1 VLGFVVLCLGA
12 FLIGLS
18 KAGFGGG
25 AGMVVTPLLALVLPP
40 RVGLGLMLPLLLTT
54 DLMALVWYRGQ
65 WDRHSVAILLPP
77 SILGIALGG
86 YLLQLIPSDLL
97 VRLMGLF
104 ALVFASL
111 QLDAHRRSRTSQVPR
126 FRPWVGVAFGFAAG
140 VTSTLAHLGGILTTI
155 FLLPRRLGPAQ
166 FVATGTVVFVCM
178 NLAKL
183 PPYIQQGLLPF
194 EVWRQ
199 AALLFPALV
208 AGVLVGFTLNGR
220 VSPKRFNLV
229 VLGIVFCTG
238 IYLLAR
244 PAARPAHA
252 DRHPLPLQSRRL

>member
-1 VLGFVVLCLGA
+1 VSFVVLCLGA

-25 AGMVVTPLLALVLPP
+25 AGMVVTPLLALVMPP
-40 RVGLGLMLPLLLTT
+40 RLGLGLMLPLLLMT
-54 DLMALVWYRGQ
+54 DLLALVRYRGQ
-65 WDRHSVAILLPP
+65 WDRHSVAVLLPP

-97 VRLMGLF
+97 VRLIGLF

-111 QLDAHRRSRTSQVPR
+111 QWMALTGRQTDEAPP
-126 FRPWVGVAFGFAAG
+126 FRPWVGLAFGFAAG
-140 VTSTLAHLGGILTTI
+140 VTSTLAHLGGILTTM

-166 FVATGTVVFVCM
+166 FVATGTVLFVCM

-183 PPYIQQGLLPF
+183 PPYFHQGLLPV

-199 AALLFPALV
+199 AALLFPALL
-208 AGVLVGFTLNGR
+208 AGALLGFTLNGR
-220 VSPKRFNLV
+220 VSPRRFNLV

-238 IYLLAR
+238 IYLLSR
-244 PAARPAHA
+244 PAVRPAHA
-252 DRHPLPLQSRRL
+252 DRHALPLQSQRL

>member
-1 VLGFVVLCLGA
+1 
-12 FLIGLS
+12 
-18 KAGFGGG
+18 
-25 AGMVVTPLLALVLPP
+25 MVVTPLLALVLPP

-54 DLMALVWYRGQ
+54 DLLALVRYRGQ
-65 WDRHSVAILLPP
+65 WDRRSVATLLPP

-97 VRLMGLF
+97 VRLIGLF
-104 ALVFASL
+104 ALVFSSM
-111 QLDAHRRSRTSQVPR
+111 QWIAHRGRQTSEAPP
-126 FRPWVGVAFGFAAG
+126 FRPWMGLAFGFAAG
-140 VTSTLAHLGGILTTI
+140 VTSTLAHLGGILTTM

-183 PPYIQQGLLPF
+183 PPYLHQGLLPM

-199 AALLFPALV
+199 AAMLFPALF
-208 AGVLVGFTLNGR
+208 AGALVGFTLNGR

-252 DRHPLPLQSRRL
+252 DRHSLSLQSQRL